1 MRRKGLLGVV
11 LGVVFVAGA
20 AGTAGALKHTVC
32 VETSESP
39 GDPFCWE
46 FDDGTGNPIPTGGG
60 NGGNGNGQGGGGGGD
75 GGNKCDAECKK
86 KRCEDTAIE
95 KAAACSLAV
104 DFMFDWCVDE
114 WGMSQAI
121 SSCTTAVGSSY
132 MAFGFNGQPRTQ
144 IREHSHTC
152 VYLPGIPP
160 AIPSQ
165 YVCQENQ
172 SLFDLPAYD
181 DPWLRQETWPSTL
194 GDGKHNSAWS
204 WGYCDHG
211 SYVTGGCLMEFYQGI
226 PNCGGGFRNL
236 SPTKAAAITPI
247 WLPTSSRTP

>member
-121 SSCTTAVGSSY
+121 SWCTTAVGSSY

-152 VYLPGIPP
+152 YLGERGAQHDWGYGCGECP
-160 AIPSQ
+160 ACSLRAKGWREYAGNPS
-165 YVCQENQ
+165 
-172 SLFDLPAYD
+172 LPATNAKR
-181 DPWLRQETWPSTL
+181 LR
-194 GDGKHNSAWS
+194 
-204 WGYCDHG
+204 
-211 SYVTGGCLMEFYQGI
+211 
-226 PNCGGGFRNL
+226 
-236 SPTKAAAITPI
+236 
-247 WLPTSSRTP
+247 